1 MNGMPTPAAAQEE
14 DVKILSLNIGRI
26 GNLNH
31 TGQLVPS
38 AFAKQPV
45 EERLELTPT
54 GFATDHQADLK
65 NHGGPDKAVCVYP
78 HEHYGHFG
86 AMLGRQLKFA
96 AFGENFTTLGLLESE
111 VCIGDIYTIGGA
123 TVQVSQPRQ
132 PCFKLGA
139 RHGEPQLP
147 VWVQE
152 SGLTGF
158 YFRALQVGP
167 VQAGDEFVLQSKGR
181 ITIAEANR
189 VMHRDKQD
197 LGAIR
202 ALLAEPALS
211 ASWQRSLGRRLAS
224 ALEGATENTA
234 PRLKGSDV

>member
-1 MNGMPTPAAAQEE
+1 
-14 DVKILSLNIGRI
+14 VKILSLNIGQI
-26 GNLNH
+26 GSLNH
-31 TGQLVPS
+31 AGQTISS
-38 AFAKQPV
+38 AFVKQPV
-45 EERLELTPT
+45 EGRLELTPT
-54 GFATDHQADLK
+54 GFAADHQADLK

-78 HEHYGHFG
+78 HEHYTHFG
-86 AMLGRQLKFA
+86 EMVGKQLEFA

-111 VCIGDIYTIGGA
+111 VCIGDIYTISSA

-147 VWVQE
+147 LWVQE

-158 YFRALQVGP
+158 YFRVLQVGA
-167 VQAGDEFVLQSKGR
+167 VQAGDGFVLRSRGR
-181 ITIAEANR
+181 ITLAEANR

-197 LGAIR
+197 LGAVQ

-224 ALEGATENTA
+224 ALEGTAENTA
-234 PRLKGSDV
+234 PRLKGSEV

>member
-1 MNGMPTPAAAQEE
+1 MP
-14 DVKILSLNIGRI
+14 KILSLNIGQI
-26 GNLNH
+26 GSLNH
-31 TGQLVPS
+31 AGQEVPS

-45 EERLELTPT
+45 EGRLELTPT

-86 AMLGRQLKFA
+86 EMVGKQLEFA
-96 AFGENFTTLGLLESE
+96 AFGENFTTLGLLEAE
-111 VCIGDIYTIGGA
+111 VCIGDVYTVGGA

-139 RHGEPQLP
+139 RHGEPQLTL
-147 VWVQE
+147 WVQE

-158 YFRALQVGP
+158 YFRVLQVGV
-167 VQAGDEFVLQSKGR
+167 VQAGDEFGLQSKGR

-197 LGAIR
+197 FEAIR
-202 ALLAEPALS
+202 VLLAEPALS
-211 ASWQRSLGRRLAS
+211 ASWQRSLGRRL
-224 ALEGATENTA
+224 EGATDNTA
-234 PRLKGSDV
+234 PRLKGSDM